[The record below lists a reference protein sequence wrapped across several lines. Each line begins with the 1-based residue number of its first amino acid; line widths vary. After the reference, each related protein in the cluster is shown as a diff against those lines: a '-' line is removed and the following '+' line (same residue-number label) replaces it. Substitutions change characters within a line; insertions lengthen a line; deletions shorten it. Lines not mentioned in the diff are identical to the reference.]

1 MEDKNL
7 MIKFIISLMLCIGLL
22 IFNLWTGNML
32 MAIVVIFI
40 TIIITLYYLY
50 DLFKVKIMI
59 VEDIDD
65 LDEDFKDED
74 LKDLVKGTIKQEL
87 INIIM
92 DITEFIC
99 YDMIKND
106 GSKADDCCFVK
117 SEDSEEDCQIF
128 LYLCKQY
135 IFAISSDVEIKTGEP
150 LKDNGLSICLIKTDE
165 VLKLSKINKFAIDEV
180 YDIEEFVDMALED
193 AHKLSDYI
201 DELTAIYK
209 HLEVSEKELED
220 ANLLS

>member
-7 MIKFIISLMLCIGLL
+7 MIKFIISLILCIGLL
-22 IFNLWTGNML
+22 IFNLWTGNLL
-32 MAIVVIFI
+32 MAIVVVFI

-59 VEDIDD
+59 VEDM
-65 LDEDFKDED
+65 DEDFEEKD
-74 LKDLVKGTIKQEL
+74 LKDLIKGTIRQEL
-87 INIIM
+87 INMIM

-106 GSKADDCCFVK
+106 GKKSDDCGFIK
-117 SEDSEEDCQIF
+117 SKDSEEDCEIF

-135 IFAISSDVEIKTGEP
+135 IFITSTDVEIKTGKP
-150 LKDNGLSICLIKTDE
+150 LKDEGLSICLIRTDE
-165 VLKLSKINKFAIDEV
+165 VLKLSKINKFAIDEI
-180 YDIEEFVDMALED
+180 YDIEEFVDMAIED
-193 AHKLSDYI
+193 VHKLSDYI
-201 DELTAIYK
+201 DELTVIYK